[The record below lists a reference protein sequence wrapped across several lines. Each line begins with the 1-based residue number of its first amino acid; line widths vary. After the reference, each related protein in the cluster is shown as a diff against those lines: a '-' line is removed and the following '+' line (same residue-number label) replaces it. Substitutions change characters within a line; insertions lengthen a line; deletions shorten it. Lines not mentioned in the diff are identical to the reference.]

1 VRVLDRSGAAITLPQ
16 EMRDILDKPPD
27 EWLRQADYDMDT
39 AGSMFKDGRYF
50 YAVFMC
56 HLSIEKALKGL
67 YVARFQAPAPRTHSL
82 LYFVGKLEL
91 RMPDATALL
100 VSRLNGL
107 SIPTRYP
114 DDLRRM
120 SAEFDSRRTQGILD
134 ESRKALAWLK
144 SELPK

>member
-1 VRVLDRSGAAITLPQ
+1 MS
-16 EMRDILDKPPD
+16 DILDKPPD

-39 AGSMFKDGRYF
+39 AGSMYREGRYF

-56 HLSIEKALKGL
+56 HLSLEKALKGL
-67 YVARFQAPAPRTHSL
+67 YVARLQTPAPRTHSL
-82 LYFVGKLEL
+82 LYFVGRLEL
-91 RMPDATALL
+91 RLPDATGLL

-120 SAEFDSRRTQGILD
+120 SSEFDSRRTQDILD

>member
-1 VRVLDRSGAAITLPQ
+1 MTDLL
-16 EMRDILDKPPD
+16 EKPPD

-39 AGSMFKDGRYF
+39 AGTMFRDGRYF

-56 HLSIEKALKGL
+56 HLSIEKTFKGL
-67 YVARFQAPAPRTHSL
+67 YVARFGAQPPRTHSL
-82 LYFVGKLEL
+82 LYFVGKLGLEL
-91 RMPDATALL
+91 PDRMKEL

-120 SAEFDSRRTQGILD
+120 SAEFDSRRTEGILN
-134 ESRKALAWLK
+134 ESRKVLAWLK
-144 SELPK
+144 SELPKS